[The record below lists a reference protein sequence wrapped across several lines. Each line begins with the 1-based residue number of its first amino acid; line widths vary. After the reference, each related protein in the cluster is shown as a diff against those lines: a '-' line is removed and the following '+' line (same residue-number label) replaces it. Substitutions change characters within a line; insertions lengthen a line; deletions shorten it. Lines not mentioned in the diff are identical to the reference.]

1 LYHVKPGLKFLAD
14 NYSSI
19 LPNYGTHV
27 DSVCLIISIPISAFL
42 FAYGI
47 RSLIFVLLSKDGSG
61 RIIQARRECEIP
73 IPRRYGQFISTRTYN
88 EHKVIERLLESCVVL
103 TYNAKRFEIIVIDDS
118 SDGTFAILSSWKKRI
133 PNLKV
138 IHRSTRNGWKGGT
151 LNAGLNNIN
160 QKSQYTLV
168 IDADNVLVPNTRKVS

>member
-1 LYHVKPGLKFLAD
+1 MDQDG
-14 NYSSI
+14 
-19 LPNYGTHV
+19 
-27 DSVCLIISIPISAFL
+27 
-42 FAYGI
+42 
-47 RSLIFVLLSKDGSG
+47 LSKRAENVKFPSL
-61 RIIQARRECEIP
+61 
-73 IPRRYGQFISTRTYN
+73 GQFISTRTYN
-88 EHKVIERLLESCVVL
+88 EHKVIERLLESCVVLTYNAKRFDIERLLESCVVL

-138 IHRSTRNGWKGGT
+138 IHRSTRNGWKGGA

>member
-1 LYHVKPGLKFLAD
+1 MDQDG
-14 NYSSI
+14 
-19 LPNYGTHV
+19 
-27 DSVCLIISIPISAFL
+27 
-42 FAYGI
+42 
-47 RSLIFVLLSKDGSG
+47 LSKRAENVKFPSLEGTVSSSLL
-61 RIIQARRECEIP
+61 A
-73 IPRRYGQFISTRTYN
+73 
-88 EHKVIERLLESCVVL
+88 HKVIERLLESCVVL